1 MPKTTREKRSP
12 KKSRRA
18 PKEPPSVFDIADAM
32 ETPLARAEYL
42 VRALE
47 YIGYGLSSLDEDG
60 APAVFAI
67 AQALSESLEAV
78 KNSWKQLFHRSV
90 EDR

>member
-1 MPKTTREKRSP
+1 MPKAPRAKRSP

-47 YIGYGLSSLDEDG
+47 YVGYGLSSLEEDS

-67 AQALSESLEAV
+67 AQALSENLEAV
-78 KNSWKQLFHRSV
+78 KNSWKKLF
-90 EDR
+90 DRAPKHK